1 MSENFLSLVTKI
13 GKKKMTNAI
22 ALGKKV
28 ELTSFAVGDGNG
40 GYYEISEEQTQL
52 KRQVWEGPLSK
63 VIVSETNQNEIL
75 AETYIPV
82 DVGGFY
88 IREAGLF
95 DKDGDL
101 IVIAKHPETYKPTG
115 EFGAY
120 KDLTIRI
127 IIALTNAANVVL
139 KVDPSIVVATQKD
152 LQDLIDNLPS
162 MLDLSKYEKLENKGK
177 ADGYAPLGIDGK
189 VPAKH
194 LPVPAKGLELGET
207 EDTAYRGDRGKKAY
221 EHSLKPHAP
230 EDAYSKEDMD
240 NIIAGIKT
248 SALKLGETETTAL
261 DGYRGMIAFN
271 HAKSKHADPNAI
283 TEDKA
288 KELLG
293 EFTQIIRVKA
303 DEGDSY
309 IDLVKIKN
317 TVFATLNSIPV
328 GSILN
333 CTIPV
338 GFRPKS
344 DYKTDIPYNKG
355 QDGKVSMGVSTT
367 GKVAGGLDI
376 TKELRALGGSV
387 LSWEV

>member
-1 MSENFLSLVTKI
+1 MSEKFFSLVTKI

-40 GYYEISEEQTQL
+40 EYYEISEEQTQL

-177 ADGYAPLGIDGK
+177 TDGYAPLGTDGK

-240 NIIAGIKT
+240 SIISGIKT
-248 SALKLGETETTAL
+248 SALKLGETEDTAL

-283 TEDKA
+283 TEEKA
-288 KELLG
+288 IEL
-293 EFTQIIRVKA
+293 F
-303 DEGDSY
+303 
-309 IDLVKIKN
+309 
-317 TVFATLNSIPV
+317 NSIAIDT
-328 GSILN
+328 IL
-333 CTIPV
+333 
-338 GFRPKS
+338 
-344 DYKTDIPYNKG
+344 
-355 QDGKVSMGVSTT
+355 
-367 GKVAGGLDI
+367 GLI
-376 TKELRALGGSV
+376 
-387 LSWEV
+387 

>member
-1 MSENFLSLVTKI
+1 MSEKFFSLVTKI

-40 GYYEISEEQTQL
+40 EYYEISEEQTQL

-177 ADGYAPLGIDGK
+177 ADGYAPLGTDGK

-194 LPVPAKGLELGET
+194 LPVPTKGLELGET
-207 EDTAYRGDRGKKAY
+207 EDKAYRGDRGKKAY

-240 NIIAGIKT
+240 NIISGIKT
-248 SALKLGETETTAL
+248 SALKLGETEDTAL

-271 HAKSKHADPNAI
+271 HATSKHADPNAI
-283 TEDKA
+283 TESKA
-288 KELLG
+288 KELFNN
-293 EFTQIIRVKA
+293 EIIYVDQF
-303 DEGDSY
+303 DEMFGWRF
-309 IDLVKIKN
+309 VKIKN
-317 TVFATLNSIPV
+317 IVIATFITSDRSFSDPT
-328 GSILN
+328 S
-333 CTIPV
+333 TIPV
-338 GFRPKS
+338 GFRPEKNIAVWL
-344 DYKTDIPYNKG
+344 TF
-355 QDGKVSMGVSTT
+355 DGSASKITFSAAGAISGKPIT
-367 GKVAGGLDI
+367 GGNVVI
-376 TKELRALGGSV
+376 
-387 LSWEV
+387 WEAI